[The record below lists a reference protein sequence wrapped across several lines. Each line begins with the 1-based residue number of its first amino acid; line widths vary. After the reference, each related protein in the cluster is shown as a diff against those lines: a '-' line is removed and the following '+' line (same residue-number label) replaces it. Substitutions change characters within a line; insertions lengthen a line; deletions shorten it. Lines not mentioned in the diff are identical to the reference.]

1 MKLRN
6 IIISG
11 LACLVLA
18 GCTQGDEY
26 EQYEP
31 PKPSQSKPSEPENA
45 NPSEPGNTTPSDP
58 GTSTPTEPGTST
70 PTVAASVFLTGDST
84 CAPKSESDRPKYGWG
99 EKFSQFIIEST
110 TVENKAVG
118 GKSTKTYISGGQW
131 DKMLKSVKK
140 DDLVLIQF
148 GHNDENTTAADNR
161 GTTPQEFYENLC
173 KMIQDV
179 QAKNA
184 VPVILT
190 PICRHKF
197 SNGAPV
203 YTHQTYPEMAK
214 KAANDKSV
222 PVLDIEQLTYEWL
235 NRLGEETSKLRY
247 MMSVEGSSDTTHLT
261 ELGATEIAEIVA
273 KAMKASSD
281 TRLSAVVR

>member
-6 IIISG
+6 IILSG

-31 PKPSQSKPSEPENA
+31 PKPSQSGTSKPSEPDNTD
-45 NPSEPGNTTPSDP
+45 PSDPGNTTPSDP
-58 GTSTPTEPGTST
+58 GTTVPTLPAT
-70 PTVAASVFLTGDST
+70 VFLAGDST

-99 EKFSQFIIEST
+99 EKFAQFIIETT

-203 YTHQTYPEMAK
+203 YTHQTYPAMAK
-214 KAANDKSV
+214 KAAEDNSV
-222 PVLDIEQLTYEWL
+222 TALDIEQLTYEWL
-235 NRLGEETSKLRY
+235 NRLGEEASKLRY

>member
-1 MKLRN
+1 MKFRN
-6 IIISG
+6 ILLSA
-11 LACLVLA
+11 LACLALA
-18 GCTQGDEY
+18 GCTKSDNSN
-26 EQYEP
+26 EP
-31 PKPSQSKPSEPENA
+31 YDPPRPSKPSKPETS
-45 NPSEPGNTTPSDP
+45 NPTDPDDGNTTAA
-58 GTSTPTEPGTST
+58 
-70 PTVAASVFLTGDST
+70 TVIFLAGDST

-99 EKFSQFIIEST
+99 EKFGQFIVETST
-110 TVENKAVG
+110 VQNKAVG

-131 DKMLKSVKK
+131 DKMLKSVNK

-281 TRLSAVVR
+281 TRLSVVVR